1 MMMMF
6 GPHELPLQLRVQIL
20 LLLDFLFHLFR
31 RRRRSIVVLTTTT
44 TTHLFLFVVFEQQRK
59 HTARSSVNNN
69 TVNDGKEN
77 VVSLFSNKT
86 LNIRRRINPI
96 ILHLCVGDFWEIFF
110 GKKNRLLFS
119 TKKKSERER
128 ELLCFD
134 GYIIKHFGVL
144 LGECRGEVF
153 LIPIIHARRRPL

>member
-1 MMMMF
+1 M
-6 GPHELPLQLRVQIL
+6 
-20 LLLDFLFHLFR
+20 
-31 RRRRSIVVLTTTT
+31 
-44 TTHLFLFVVFEQQRK
+44 
-59 HTARSSVNNN
+59 
-69 TVNDGKEN
+69 
-77 VVSLFSNKT
+77 
-86 LNIRRRINPI
+86 
-96 ILHLCVGDFWEIFF
+96 WEIFGRFFF
-110 GKKNRLLFS
+110 GKKNRRIIFS